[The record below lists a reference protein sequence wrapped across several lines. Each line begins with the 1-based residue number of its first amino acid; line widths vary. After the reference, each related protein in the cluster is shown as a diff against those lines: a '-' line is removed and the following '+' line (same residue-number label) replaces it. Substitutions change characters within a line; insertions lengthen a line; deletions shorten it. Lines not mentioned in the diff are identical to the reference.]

1 MFRKTFFYN
10 QHDLADCGPACL
22 KMICRYYGKDVSLE
36 YLRERCY
43 ISKDG
48 VSLLNISKAA
58 EHLGFRTFMAYLDVE
73 RLVNDCP
80 LPAILH
86 WNQEHFVVLYEVRGK
101 KYFKIADPAHGIIKI
116 DLETFKKSWISTA
129 ELKGTVLL
137 LEPTI
142 AFSDLN
148 KKGVDFSGYK
158 FLLKY
163 IKPYKRNFF
172 QLIFGML
179 IGSLI
184 SLILPFATKVLIDEG
199 INKSSISI
207 IYLVLLSQ
215 FALFIGST
223 LIELIRGWL
232 LLHVNTRI
240 SLNIIS
246 DFLIQLLK
254 LPIRFF
260 DTKAVGDLSQR
271 IGDHHRI
278 DTFLTG
284 TAISTIFSL
293 VNIVVFSIILLF
305 FDKAIF
311 ISFFA
316 LSLLGVLWIFLFQRK
331 RKQLD
336 YKRFA
341 RNRENQDKLYEMIVG
356 MQEVKLFGSEISKRW
371 EWERLQIKFFK
382 LNISTLALEQW
393 QSTGFNFLTSL
404 KNIIISFLAA
414 RQVLDGNLTLGTL
427 LSISYIIGQ
436 TNGPISQLISF
447 IQGFQDAKLSMD
459 RLLEIHQKRGEEQD
473 EEIDHGIDRIEHEDL
488 NLENVSFQYSGPDS
502 PMVLNNVTLRI
513 PKGKVTAI
521 VGTSGSGKS
530 TLLKLLLGFYLPVQ
544 GSVKIGKTDLR
555 KLSPKLWRGSCGTV
569 MQDGFIFYDTITRNI
584 AVDGMPIDGKR
595 MENAI
600 NIANLSEFIDRLPL
614 GYTTKI
620 GSSGVGLSGGQKQ
633 RILIARSVY
642 KDPAYLFF
650 DEATSSL
657 DANNERKIIDNL
669 DDFFKGKT
677 VVIIAHRLSTV
688 KNADQIVVLKEGKIV
703 EIGTHMTL
711 SRSKGNYYELVKNQ
725 LELGD

>member
-1 MFRKTFFYN
+1 MFRKFFFYR
-10 QHDLADCGPACL
+10 QHDMADCGPACL
-22 KMICRYYGKDVSLE
+22 KMICRHYGKQIPLE
-36 YLRERCY
+36 YLREKCH
-43 ISKDG
+43 IGKDG

-58 EHLGFRTFMAYLDVE
+58 EHLGFRTFMAYLDMDS
-73 RLVNDCP
+73 LINDCP

-86 WNQEHFVVLYEVRGK
+86 WNQEHFVVLYELRGK
-101 KYFKIADPAHGIIKI
+101 KHFKIADPAHGIVKI
-116 DLETFKKSWISTA
+116 DSDTFKKSWISTA
-129 ELKGTVLL
+129 DLKGTALL
-137 LEPTI
+137 LEPTL
-142 AFSDLN
+142 AFNDLN
-148 KKGVDFSGYK
+148 KKTEGFNGRK

-163 IKPYKRNFF
+163 IKPYKRNLI
-172 QLIFGML
+172 QLVFGMM
-179 IGSLI
+179 ISSLI
-184 SLILPFATKVLIDEG
+184 SLILPFATKILIDEG
-199 INKSSISI
+199 LNKNSASV
-207 IYLVLLSQ
+207 IYLILLSQ

-232 LLHVNTRI
+232 LLHVNTRV

-278 DTFLTG
+278 DSFLTG

-293 VNIVVFSIILLF
+293 VNIIIFSAILLF
-305 FDKAIF
+305 FNKTIF
-311 ISFFA
+311 ATFFV
-316 LSLLGVLWIFLFQRK
+316 LSLLGVLWVFLFQKRRK
-331 RKQLD
+331 HLD

-341 RNRENQDKLYEMIVG
+341 RNRDNQDKLYEMIVG
-356 MQEVKLFGSEISKRW
+356 MQEVKLYGSEISKRW

-382 LNISTLALEQW
+382 LNISTLVLEQW

-414 RQVLDGNLTLGTL
+414 MQVLDGNISLGTL

-459 RLLEIHQKRGEEQD
+459 RLLEVHQKKGEED
-473 EEIDHGIDRIEHEDL
+473 NDEIDQRIDLVAHQDL
-488 NLENVSFQYSGPDS
+488 NLENVSFQYSGPHS
-502 PMVLNNVTLRI
+502 PTVLNNITLRI

-521 VGTSGSGKS
+521 VGTSGSGKT
-530 TLLKLLLGFYLPVQ
+530 TLLKLLLGFYEPIQ
-544 GSVKIGKTDLR
+544 GNILLGKTNL
-555 KLSPKLWRGSCGTV
+555 KTISPRLWRSNCGTV
-569 MQDGFIFYDTITRNI
+569 MQDGFIFFDTITRNI
-584 AVDGMPIDGKR
+584 AVDGMPIDEER
-595 MENAI
+595 MKNAI
-600 NIANLSEFIDRLPL
+600 EIANLSEFIDRLPL

-642 KDPAYLFF
+642 KDPEYLFF

-657 DANNERKIIDNL
+657 DANNERQIIDHL
-669 DDFFKGKT
+669 DTFFKRKT

-688 KNADQIVVLKEGKIV
+688 KNADQIIVLKEGKIV
-703 EIGTHMTL
+703 ETGNHATL
-711 SRSKGNYYELVKNQ
+711 SRSKGSYYELVKNQ

>member
-1 MFRKTFFYN
+1 MFRKRFFYS
-10 QHDLADCGPACL
+10 QYDLADCGPACL
-22 KMICRYYGKDVSLE
+22 KMICRYHGKDVPLE
-36 YLRERCY
+36 YLRENCY

-58 EHLGFRTFMAYLDVE
+58 EHLGFRTFMAYLDIQ
-73 RLVNDCP
+73 RLIDDCP

-86 WNQEHFVVLYEVRGK
+86 WNQEHFVVLCEIKGK
-101 KYFKIADPAHGIIKI
+101 KYFRIADPAHGIVNI

-129 ELKGTVLL
+129 DQRGTALL
-137 LEPTI
+137 LEPTA
-142 AFSDLN
+142 AFNDLN
-148 KKGVDFSGYK
+148 NKTEGFSGYK

-163 IKPYKRNFF
+163 IKPYRRNFF
-172 QLIFGML
+172 QLIFGMM

-184 SLILPFATKVLIDEG
+184 SLILPFVTKILIDEG
-199 INKSSISI
+199 INKGSASI

-223 LIELIRGWL
+223 FIELIRGWL

-240 SLNIIS
+240 SLNVIS

-305 FDKAIF
+305 FNKAIF
-311 ISFFA
+311 ISFFV
-316 LSLLGVLWIFLFQRK
+316 LSVLGVLWVFLFQKK

-356 MQEVKLFGSEISKRW
+356 MQEVKLYGSEISKRW

-404 KNIIISFLAA
+404 KNIVISFLAA
-414 RQVLDGNLTLGTL
+414 MLVLDGHLTLGTL

-459 RLLEIHQKRGEEQD
+459 RLLEIQQKEGEEHD
-473 EEIDHGIDRIEHEDL
+473 REIDRRIGHIEHQDL

-502 PMVLNNVTLRI
+502 PLVLNNITLRI

-530 TLLKLLLGFYLPVQ
+530 TLLKLLLGFYKPVQ
-544 GSVKIGKTDLR
+544 GSVKIGKTDLN
-555 KLSPKLWRGSCGTV
+555 KISPKLWRSVCGTV
-569 MQDGFIFYDTITRNI
+569 MQDGFIFFDTITRNI
-584 AVDGMPIDGKR
+584 AVDGMPIDERR

-600 NIANLSEFIDRLPL
+600 KIANLSEFIDRLPL

-642 KDPAYLFF
+642 KDPEYLFF

-657 DANNERKIIDNL
+657 DANNERQIINNL

-688 KNADQIVVLKEGKIV
+688 KNADQIIVLKEGEIV
-703 EIGTHMTL
+703 EIGNHTTL
-711 SRSKGNYYELVKNQ
+711 SKSKGSYYELVKNQ
-725 LELGD
+725 LELGE

>member
-1 MFRKTFFYN
+1 MFRKRFFYS
-10 QHDLADCGPACL
+10 QHDLADCGPTCL
-22 KMICRYYGKDVSLE
+22 KMICRYYGKDVQLE
-36 YLRERCY
+36 YLREKCY
-43 ISKDG
+43 INKDG

-58 EHLGFRTFMAYLDVE
+58 EDLGFRTFMAYLDVE

-86 WNQEHFVVLYEVRGK
+86 WNQEHFVLLLEIKGK
-101 KYFKIADPAHGIIKI
+101 KYFKIADPAHGIVKI
-116 DLETFKKSWISTA
+116 DLGTFKKSWISTA
-129 ELKGTVLL
+129 DQKGAALL
-137 LEPTI
+137 LEPTP
-142 AFSDLN
+142 AFSNLN
-148 KKGVDFSGYK
+148 EKGDEFSGYK

-172 QLIFGML
+172 QLIFGMM

-184 SLILPFATKVLIDEG
+184 SLILPFATKILIDEG
-199 INKSSISI
+199 INKGSASI

-215 FALFIGST
+215 FALFVGST

-260 DTKAVGDLSQR
+260 DTKSVGDLSQR

-284 TAISTIFSL
+284 TAISTIFSI
-293 VNIVVFSIILLF
+293 VNIIVFSIILLF

-311 ISFFA
+311 LSFFV
-316 LSLLGVLWIFLFQRK
+316 LSVLGVLWVFLFQKK

-356 MQEVKLFGSEISKRW
+356 MQEVKLYGSEISKRW

-414 RQVLDGNLTLGTL
+414 TQVLNGNLTLGTL

-436 TNGPISQLISF
+436 TNGPISQLMAF

-459 RLLEIHQKRGEEQD
+459 RLLEIHKKRGEEQD
-473 EEIDHGIDRIEHEDL
+473 EEIDHSFERVENQDL

-502 PMVLNNVTLRI
+502 PLVLNNITLCI

-530 TLLKLLLGFYLPVQ
+530 TLLKLMLGFYKPVK
-544 GSVKIGKTDLR
+544 GIVKIGESDLKR
-555 KLSPKLWRGSCGTV
+555 ISPKLWREACGTV
-569 MQDGFIFYDTITRNI
+569 MQDGFIFFDTISRNI
-584 AVDGMPIDGKR
+584 AVDGMAIDDKR
-595 MENAI
+595 MENAVK
-600 NIANLSEFIDRLPL
+600 IANLSEFIDRLPL

-642 KDPAYLFF
+642 KDPEYLFF

-657 DANNERKIIDNL
+657 DANNERQIIDNL

-688 KNADQIVVLKEGKIV
+688 KNADQIVVLKDGEIV
-703 EIGTHMTL
+703 EIGNHTTL
-711 SRSKGNYYELVKNQ
+711 SKAKGNYYELVKNQ